1 MLKSL
6 QTTKVNSY
14 MNLAHYIKFYNNNHN
29 NNKSLFIF
37 ISTGQLSKSK
47 RLFRWPM
54 A

>member
-14 MNLAHYIKFYNNNHN
+14 MNLAHYIKFYN